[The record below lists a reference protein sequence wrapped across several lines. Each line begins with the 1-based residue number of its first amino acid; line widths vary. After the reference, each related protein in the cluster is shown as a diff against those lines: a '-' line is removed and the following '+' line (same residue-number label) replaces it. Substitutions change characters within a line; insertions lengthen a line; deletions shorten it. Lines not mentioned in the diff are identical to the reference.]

1 MDRRMTPGEKPE
13 EKPEAELAQKLLPK
27 LRPDFAERE
36 ATALQF
42 AELLLDAVDAA
53 LPLTQHAPAELAL
66 PQLELLGQQTDV
78 FSWEG
83 APGWDVVLQRG
94 LVERPVLP
102 AGALVLDGLGE
113 PLERTQQ
120 RGELKRR
127 AQHEAARLLQHG
139 RDAALIQSHASL
151 LRLAGFGAAFSLLQP
166 PPDPQAGEL
175 PPGSLQDLARDLDE
189 RGEGFVNAQDE
200 WLATLLSKNPA
211 LAAPQFRTFF
221 AGLSQSLRAV
231 RTLHEGPPYDLE
243 ALLAAVVSWQPQ
255 RWTAM
260 RTGAPS
266 AWISQLCPSSPVSLA
281 QQSAAA
287 LSLFARLWFARDAS
301 LCAMHAL
308 AALFMARCA
317 TIAALCE
324 ELAKD
329 RAGD

>member
-1 MDRRMTPGEKPE
+1 MDRLV
-13 EKPEAELAQKLLPK
+13 KPEAELAQKLLPR
-27 LRPDFAERE
+27 LRADFPERE

-102 AGALVLDGLGE
+102 AGGAVLGGLGE
-113 PLERTQQ
+113 SLERTQQ

-139 RDAALIQSHASL
+139 REAALIQSHASL
-151 LRLAGFGAAFSLLQP
+151 LRLAGLGAAFSLLQP

-175 PPGSLQDLARDLDE
+175 PEGTLEALKRDLEE

-200 WLATLLSKNPA
+200 WLATLLAKNPA
-211 LAAPQFRTFF
+211 LASAQFRTFF
-221 AGLSQSLRAV
+221 AGLSQSLRAIK
-231 RTLHEGPPYDLE
+231 TLHEGPPYDLE

-255 RWTAM
+255 RWAGM
-260 RTGAPS
+260 RSGAPS
-266 AWISQLCPSSPVSLA
+266 AWIAQLCPARPAGLA
-281 QQSAAA
+281 EESKAA
-287 LSLFARLWFARDAS
+287 LELFARLWFARDAS

-308 AALFMARCA
+308 AALFTARCA
-317 TIAALCE
+317 SVAALCE